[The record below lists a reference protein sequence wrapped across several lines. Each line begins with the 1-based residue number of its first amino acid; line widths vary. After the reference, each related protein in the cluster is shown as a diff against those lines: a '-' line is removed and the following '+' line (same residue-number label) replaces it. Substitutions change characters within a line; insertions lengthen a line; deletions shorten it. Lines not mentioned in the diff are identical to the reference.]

1 MHSNNPESFR
11 LGEIPAAT
19 SDLLADDLNFGTR
32 GKPAAAARCGDF
44 QSNPSQLNLIFE
56 LPEPVPTS
64 SESK

>member
-19 SDLLADDLNFGTR
+19 SDLLTEDLNFDTR
-32 GKPAAAARCGDF
+32 SKPAAAARCGDF
-44 QSNPSQLNLIFE
+44 QSNSSQLNLIFE
-56 LPEPVPTS
+56 LLEPVPTS